1 MFEELSFFS
10 RLSLKL
16 RQMKKQNIVSLI
28 LGGLICLNII
38 SWIAVYDLSR
48 ARFLEVIFFDIGQ
61 GDACFIETP
70 QRHQILIDGG
80 PGSVILEKLGKS
92 MPFYDRTI
100 DLIILTHPEF
110 DHLSGFNEVL
120 KKYNVSNI
128 LWTGIVRD
136 TAEYKEWKKLIEEE
150 KAEIF
155 IAKAGQ
161 KISCLTWQIKQ
172 CDLEILQPFESLEGK
187 EFKDS
192 NNTSII
198 SKLVFGKNSFLFT
211 GDAYKNVEV
220 ELINKEAE
228 IDSDVLKVAHHGSK
242 TSSSEEFLKAV
253 SPEIAV
259 ISVGREN
266 KYGHPNEEV
275 LELLEKYGIRV
286 LRTDKDGDI
295 KIISDGNK
303 SMLIY

>member
-1 MFEELSFFS
+1 
-10 RLSLKL
+10 
-16 RQMKKQNIVSLI
+16 MKNRKFLFLI
-28 LGGLICLNII
+28 LGFLVFSNLIAWII
-38 SWIAVYDLSR
+38 VFDLGKV
-48 ARFLEVIFFDIGQ
+48 RFLEVIFFDVGQ
-61 GDACFIETP
+61 GDAIFIETP
-70 QRHQILIDGG
+70 SYHQILIDGG
-80 PGSVILEKLGKS
+80 PDSTILEKLSKE
-92 MPFYDRTI
+92 MPFWDRSI
-100 DLIILTHPEF
+100 DLIILTHPER
-110 DHLSGFNEVL
+110 DHLTGLIEVL
-120 KKYNVSNI
+120 EKYKVENI

-211 GDAYKNVEV
+211 GDAYKDVEGK
-220 ELINKEAE
+220 LINKEAE

-242 TSSSEEFLKAV
+242 TSSSEEFIKAV

-259 ISVGREN
+259 ISAGREN
-266 KYGHPNEEV
+266 KYGHPNQEV

-295 KIISDGNK
+295 KIFSDGK
-303 SMLIY
+303 EIKIR

>member
-1 MFEELSFFS
+1 
-10 RLSLKL
+10 
-16 RQMKKQNIVSLI
+16 MKNRKFLFLI
-28 LGGLICLNII
+28 LGFLVFSNLIAWII
-38 SWIAVYDLSR
+38 VFDLGKV
-48 ARFLEVIFFDIGQ
+48 RFLEVIFFDVGQ
-61 GDACFIETP
+61 GDAIFIETP
-70 QRHQILIDGG
+70 SYHQILIDGG
-80 PGSVILEKLGKS
+80 PDSTILEKLSKE
-92 MPFYDRTI
+92 MPFWDRSI
-100 DLIILTHPEF
+100 DLIILTHPER
-110 DHLSGFNEVL
+110 DHLTGLIEVL
-120 KKYNVSNI
+120 EKYKVENI

>member
-1 MFEELSFFS
+1 MF
-10 RLSLKL
+10 
-16 RQMKKQNIVSLI
+16 KKDKKWNLGILI
-28 LGGLICLNII
+28 ALICFNILA
-38 SWIAVYDLSR
+38 WIAVYDFSQLP
-48 ARFLEVIFFDIGQ
+48 FLKVIFFDVGQ
-61 GDACFIETP
+61 GDAGFIETP

-120 KKYNVSNI
+120 KKYKVSNI

-161 KISCLTWQIKQ
+161 KILWESETNNYMEVLY
-172 CDLEILQPFESLEGK
+172 PFENLEGK
-187 EFKDS
+187 VFEDS

-211 GDAYKNVEV
+211 GDAYKNVEG
-220 ELINKEAE
+220 ELINKKAE
-228 IDSDVLKVAHHGSK
+228 IDSDVLKVSHHGSK
-242 TSSSEEFLKAV
+242 TSSSEEFIKSV
-253 SPEIAV
+253 SPQIAV
-259 ISVGREN
+259 ISAGIGN
-266 KYGHPNEEV
+266 KYGHPHQEV
-275 LELLEKYGIRV
+275 LELLEKYGIKI

-295 KIISDGNK
+295 KIISDGKNYAI
-303 SMLIY
+303 SSF

>member
-1 MFEELSFFS
+1 MF
-10 RLSLKL
+10 
-16 RQMKKQNIVSLI
+16 KKDKKWNLGILI
-28 LGGLICLNII
+28 ALICFNILA
-38 SWIAVYDLSR
+38 WIAVYDLSQP
-48 ARFLEVIFFDIGQ
+48 AFLEVIFFDVGQ
-61 GDACFIETP
+61 GDAIFIETP
-70 QRHQILIDGG
+70 KRHQILIDGG

-120 KKYNVSNI
+120 KKYKVSNI

-161 KISCLTWQIKQ
+161 KILWESETNNYMEVLY
-172 CDLEILQPFESLEGK
+172 PFENLEGK
-187 EFKDS
+187 VFEDS

-211 GDAYKNVEV
+211 GDAYKNVEG
-220 ELINKEAE
+220 ELINKKAE
-228 IDSDVLKVAHHGSK
+228 IDSDVLKVSHHGSK
-242 TSSSEEFLKAV
+242 TSSSEEFIKSV
-253 SPEIAV
+253 SPQIAV
-259 ISVGREN
+259 ISAGIGN
-266 KYGHPNEEV
+266 KYGHPHQEV
-275 LELLEKYGIRV
+275 LELLEKYDIKV
-286 LRTDKDGDI
+286 SRTDKDGDI
-295 KIISDGNK
+295 KIISDGKNYEV
-303 SMLIY
+303 SNF

>member
-1 MFEELSFFS
+1 MF
-10 RLSLKL
+10 
-16 RQMKKQNIVSLI
+16 KKDKKWNLGILI
-28 LGGLICLNII
+28 ALICFNILA
-38 SWIAVYDLSR
+38 WIAVYDFSQLP
-48 ARFLEVIFFDIGQ
+48 FLKVIFFDVGQ
-61 GDACFIETP
+61 GDAGFIETP

-120 KKYNVSNI
+120 KKYKVSNI

-161 KISCLTWQIKQ
+161 KILWESETNNYMEVLY
-172 CDLEILQPFESLEGK
+172 PFENLEGK
-187 EFKDS
+187 VFEDS

-211 GDAYKNVEV
+211 GDAYKNVEG
-220 ELINKEAE
+220 ELINKKAE
-228 IDSDVLKVAHHGSK
+228 IDSDVLKVSHHGSK
-242 TSSSEEFLKAV
+242 TSSSEEFIKSV
-253 SPEIAV
+253 SPQIAV
-259 ISVGREN
+259 ISAGIGN
-266 KYGHPNEEV
+266 KYGHPHQEV
-275 LELLEKYGIRV
+275 LELLEKYDIKI

-295 KIISDGNK
+295 KIISDGKNYAI
-303 SMLIY
+303 SSF

>member
-1 MFEELSFFS
+1 
-10 RLSLKL
+10 
-16 RQMKKQNIVSLI
+16 MKNRKFLFLI
-28 LGGLICLNII
+28 LGFLVFSNLIAWII
-38 SWIAVYDLSR
+38 VFDLGKV
-48 ARFLEVIFFDIGQ
+48 RFLEVIFFDVGQ
-61 GDACFIETP
+61 GDAIFIETP
-70 QRHQILIDGG
+70 SYHQILIDGG
-80 PGSVILEKLGKS
+80 PDSTILEKLSKE
-92 MPFYDRTI
+92 MPFWDRSI
-100 DLIILTHPEF
+100 DLIILTHPER
-110 DHLSGFNEVL
+110 DHLTGLIEVL
-120 KKYNVSNI
+120 EKYKVENI

-161 KISCLTWQIKQ
+161 KIFCLTWQIKQ

-211 GDAYKNVEV
+211 GDAYKDVEGK
-220 ELINKEAE
+220 LINKEAE

-242 TSSSEEFLKAV
+242 TSSSEEFIKAV

-259 ISVGREN
+259 ISAGREN
-266 KYGHPNEEV
+266 KYGHPNQEV

-295 KIISDGNK
+295 KIFSDGK
-303 SMLIY
+303 EIKIR

>member
-1 MFEELSFFS
+1 MIKRDKNWNLGV
-10 RLSLKL
+10 L
-16 RQMKKQNIVSLI
+16 ISLI
-28 LGGLICLNII
+28 CFNILA
-38 SWIAVYDLSR
+38 WIAVYDLSR
-48 ARFLEVIFFDIGQ
+48 PQFLEVIFFDIGQ
-61 GDACFIETP
+61 GDAIFIETP
-70 QRHQILIDGG
+70 KRHQILIDGG

-92 MPFYDRTI
+92 MPFFDRTI

-120 KKYNVSNI
+120 KKYKVSNI

-161 KISCLTWQIKQ
+161 KILWESETNNYMEVLY
-172 CDLEILQPFESLEGK
+172 PFENLEGK
-187 EFKDS
+187 VFEDS

-211 GDAYKNVEV
+211 GDAYKNVEG
-220 ELINKEAE
+220 ELINKKAE
-228 IDSDVLKVAHHGSK
+228 IDSDVLKVSHHGSK
-242 TSSSEEFLKAV
+242 TSSSEEFIKSV
-253 SPEIAV
+253 SPQIAV
-259 ISVGREN
+259 ISAGIGN
-266 KYGHPNEEV
+266 KYGHPHQEV
-275 LELLEKYGIRV
+275 LELLEKYDIKI

-295 KIISDGNK
+295 KIISDGKNYAI
-303 SMLIY
+303 SSF

>member
-1 MFEELSFFS
+1 
-10 RLSLKL
+10 
-16 RQMKKQNIVSLI
+16 MKNRKFLFLI
-28 LGGLICLNII
+28 LGFLVFSNLIAWII
-38 SWIAVYDLSR
+38 VFDLGKV
-48 ARFLEVIFFDIGQ
+48 RFLEVIFFDVGQ
-61 GDACFIETP
+61 GDAIFIETP
-70 QRHQILIDGG
+70 SYHQILIDGG
-80 PGSVILEKLGKS
+80 PDSTILEKLSKE
-92 MPFYDRTI
+92 MPFWDRSI
-100 DLIILTHPEF
+100 DLIILTHPER
-110 DHLSGFNEVL
+110 DHLTGLIEVL
-120 KKYNVSNI
+120 EKYKVENI

-242 TSSSEEFLKAV
+242 TSSSEEFIKAV

-266 KYGHPNEEV
+266 KYGHPNQEV

>member
-1 MFEELSFFS
+1 LNWID
-10 RLSLKL
+10 
-16 RQMKKQNIVSLI
+16 MKNRKFLFLI
-28 LGGLICLNII
+28 LGFLVFSNLIAWII
-38 SWIAVYDLSR
+38 VFDLGKV
-48 ARFLEVIFFDIGQ
+48 RFLEVIFFDVGQ
-61 GDACFIETP
+61 GDAIFIETP
-70 QRHQILIDGG
+70 SYHQILIDGG
-80 PGSVILEKLGKS
+80 PDSTILEKLSKE
-92 MPFYDRTI
+92 MPFWDRSI
-100 DLIILTHPEF
+100 DLIILTHPER
-110 DHLSGFNEVL
+110 DHLTGLIEVL
-120 KKYNVSNI
+120 EKYKVENI

>member
-1 MFEELSFFS
+1 MNWID
-10 RLSLKL
+10 
-16 RQMKKQNIVSLI
+16 MKNRKFLFLI
-28 LGGLICLNII
+28 LGFLVFSNLIAWII
-38 SWIAVYDLSR
+38 VFDLGKV
-48 ARFLEVIFFDIGQ
+48 RFLEVIFFDVGQ
-61 GDACFIETP
+61 GDAIFIETP
-70 QRHQILIDGG
+70 SYHQILIDGG
-80 PGSVILEKLGKS
+80 PDSTILEKLSKE
-92 MPFYDRTI
+92 MPFWDRSI
-100 DLIILTHPEF
+100 DLIILTHPER
-110 DHLSGFNEVL
+110 DHLTGLIEVL
-120 KKYNVSNI
+120 EKYKVENI

-211 GDAYKNVEV
+211 GDAYKDVEGK
-220 ELINKEAE
+220 LINKEAE

-242 TSSSEEFLKAV
+242 TSSSEEFIKAV

-266 KYGHPNEEV
+266 KYGHPNQEV

-295 KIISDGNK
+295 KIFSDGK
-303 SMLIY
+303 EIKIR

>member
-1 MFEELSFFS
+1 MF
-10 RLSLKL
+10 
-16 RQMKKQNIVSLI
+16 KKDKKWNLGILI
-28 LGGLICLNII
+28 ALICFNILA
-38 SWIAVYDLSR
+38 WIAVYDFSQLP
-48 ARFLEVIFFDIGQ
+48 FLKVIFFDVGQ
-61 GDACFIETP
+61 GDAGFIETP

-80 PGSVILEKLGKS
+80 PGVVILEKLAKS

-120 KKYNVSNI
+120 KKYKVSKI

-161 KISCLTWQIKQ
+161 KILWESETNNYMEVLY
-172 CDLEILQPFESLEGK
+172 PFENLEGK
-187 EFKDS
+187 VFEDS

-211 GDAYKNVEV
+211 GDAYKNVEG
-220 ELINKEAE
+220 ELINKKAE
-228 IDSDVLKVAHHGSK
+228 IGSDVLKVSHHGSK
-242 TSSSEEFLKAV
+242 TSSSEEFIKSV
-253 SPEIAV
+253 SPQIAV
-259 ISVGREN
+259 ISAGIGN
-266 KYGHPNEEV
+266 KYGHPHQEV
-275 LELLEKYGIRV
+275 LELLEKYDIKI
-286 LRTDKDGDI
+286 LRTDKDSDI
-295 KIISDGNK
+295 KIISDGKNYAI
-303 SMLIY
+303 SSF